1 MRSAECG
8 MHTEFSQEATERT
21 EEDLQGLHGLHRYM
35 GCQAQTPW
43 WIQQKAI
50 PMNRI
55 GMSLTPRTQAERGF
69 SCRFVFSI
77 CSNLISVFTMY
88 WVTKRVTDVTRWRG
102 ILNQPINRVLLLA
115 KWAVL
120 LFFY

>member
-21 EEDLQGLHGLHRYM
+21 EERELLNIEHRVEQKVTKARKGRIEQEATERTEEELHGLHGLHRYM

-43 WIQQKAI
+43 WIQQKGI

-55 GMSLTPRTQAERGF
+55 GMSLTPRTITEKGRE
-69 SCRFVFSI
+69 
-77 CSNLISVFTMY
+77 L
-88 WVTKRVTDVTRWRG
+88 
-102 ILNQPINRVLLLA
+102 LN
-115 KWAVL
+115 
-120 LFFY
+120 FE

>member
-21 EEDLQGLHGLHRYM
+21 EERELLNFEHRVEQKVTKARKGRIEQEATERTEEELHGLHGLHRYM

-43 WIQQKAI
+43 WIQQKGTKIAK
-50 PMNRI
+50 R
-55 GMSLTPRTQAERGF
+55 F
-69 SCRFVFSI
+69 SWRFVFSI

-88 WVTKRVTDVTRWRG
+88 WVTKRVTEV
-102 ILNQPINRVLLLA
+102 
-115 KWAVL
+115 
-120 LFFY
+120 